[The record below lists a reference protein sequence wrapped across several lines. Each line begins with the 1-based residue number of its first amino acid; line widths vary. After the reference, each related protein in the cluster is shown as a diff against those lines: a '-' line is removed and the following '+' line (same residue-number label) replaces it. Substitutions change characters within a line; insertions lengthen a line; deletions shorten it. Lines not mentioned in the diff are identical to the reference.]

1 MTNLAKV
8 LIGVG
13 VVAAVATTS
22 YIVVKKTKVKKVK
35 DISEQA
41 VEKDHKNDTIIDRI
55 KLAAYK
61 KAVRILAWATL
72 NMQKIEAVAAIVS
85 LIGGVLGVING
96 IRDFGF
102 GKKFRTDLNFMVDHT
117 NEFEGVWNEHMDNQ
131 ANRYDSIMKIL
142 QELSENMPV
151 PKKKGA

>member
-22 YIVVKKTKVKKVK
+22 YIVVKKTKVKKEK